1 MPGRHDAKALS
12 IRLSAEIPAEF
23 GADLMDSDLNAEFF
37 DSETPLTEL
46 AGAALSVD
54 GLMQR
59 DEERRD
65 EAEEADEAERLG
77 VEEEERTYA
86 AALQAQAKARGTP
99 KKEAKE
105 ACFAP
110 I

>member
-1 MPGRHDAKALS
+1 LPGRHDAKALS

-77 VEEEERTYA
+77 VEERTYA